1 MGRSQVA
8 ISLDESILNRLD
20 KLVQK
25 QVFPNRSQAI
35 EEAVAEKLARLERS
49 RLAQECAKLDPAFE
63 KALAEEGLC
72 GGKDWEGDWKGVSRR
87 TRSSC

>member
-1 MGRSQVA
+1 MARSKVA
-8 ISLDESILNRLD
+8 ISLDESMLNRLD
-20 KLVQK
+20 RLVEK

-63 KALAEEGLC
+63 KALAEEGLYP
-72 GGKDWEGDWKGVSRR
+72 DWK
-87 TRSSC
+87 TWPEY

>member
-1 MGRSQVA
+1 MGKSKVA
-8 ISLDESILNRLD
+8 ISLDESTLNRLD
-20 KLVQK
+20 RLVKK

-63 KALAEEGLC
+63 KALAEEGLSEVLTE
-72 GGKDWEGDWKGVSRR
+72 WPEY
-87 TRSSC
+87 